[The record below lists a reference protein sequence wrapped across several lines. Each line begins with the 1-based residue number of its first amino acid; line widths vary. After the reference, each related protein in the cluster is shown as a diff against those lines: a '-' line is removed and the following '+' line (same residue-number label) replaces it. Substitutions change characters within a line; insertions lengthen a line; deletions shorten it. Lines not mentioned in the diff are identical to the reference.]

1 MAINQMLLVI
11 FTEKKGG
18 FIKMN
23 EKILYKLYLENIDDV
38 ALDISQTAYW
48 RKKLFEK
55 GYEQKILISKEDIEH
70 IPEYIEF
77 IFTELDL
84 MFLVSKVRYSPEFFD
99 KGSIIFK
106 FEALPFPSIF
116 RFTGN

>member
-38 ALDISQTAYW
+38 ALDISQT
-48 RKKLFEK
+48 E
-55 GYEQKILISKEDIEH
+55 
-70 IPEYIEF
+70 
-77 IFTELDL
+77 
-84 MFLVSKVRYSPEFFD
+84 
-99 KGSIIFK
+99 
-106 FEALPFPSIF
+106 
-116 RFTGN
+116 N